1 MGLADTKFTELTS
14 QRLSVLNKC
23 AKGMISKA
31 EREEYFDSD
40 EEFDTTKLKEG
51 DQIELRYPQKA

>member
-1 MGLADTKFTELTS
+1 
-14 QRLSVLNKC
+14 
-23 AKGMISKA
+23 MISKA